1 MFMRPLFGENGFVK
15 SYTAIWFQRRDV
27 AKKPLAHRLTFLIH
41 SLLLKHGE
49 NSTYHKRLNIKV
61 IFLSNEPATV
71 AVLLQE
77 LSKQWVSLH
86 QTVVSSLP
94 TPASVSD
101 NWESIWGKAQVFP
114 VRTAPSSCPSQKAYK
129 GTDFYYNWCNCRKN
143 PKNLLIHFD

>member
-1 MFMRPLFGENGFVK
+1 MRPLFGENGFVK

-86 QTVVSSLP
+86 QTVVCSLP

-101 NWESIWGKAQVFP
+101 N
-114 VRTAPSSCPSQKAYK
+114 
-129 GTDFYYNWCNCRKN
+129 
-143 PKNLLIHFD
+143 